1 MIYYLDTS
9 VLVASHTAEAR
20 TKDIQTWL
28 GRQKSGT
35 LAISEWV
42 ITEFSAALSKKQ
54 RVGEIGTAY
63 RARAL
68 AEFQRVMLPALT
80 LLEIRSVEFRFAARF
95 AEQSLR
101 GLRAGDALHL
111 AIACSH
117 DAALYTLDERLA
129 TAAPD
134 LGAKAVLL

>member
-9 VLVASHTAEAR
+9 VLIASHTAEIR

-28 GRQKSGT
+28 ERQKSET

-54 RVGEIGTAY
+54 RVGEIDTAY
-63 RARAL
+63 RALVL
-68 AEFQRVMLPALT
+68 AEFQRITLPALT
-80 LLEIRSVEFRFAARF
+80 LLEIRSAEFRLAARF
-95 AEQSLR
+95 ADQSLR
-101 GLRAGDALHL
+101 GLRAGDALRL
-111 AIACSH
+111 AITCSH